1 MIELTQALDLGADR
15 TRMKNA
21 HDVER
26 QNETA
31 RSLLRRLYGGGADQ
45 VELQLLADEVG
56 MGKTFVALAVAY
68 SVLEAQ
74 KGEPELAGCYQKVLV
89 LVPQNDELKNKWH
102 REVGEIVKR
111 CAKPEYQKAAQA
123 LFKAKTVEKPDDLVA
138 ALRKGTERVV
148 VAKTSSLGARIKDED
163 VKARLTLATLFRH
176 FGRALPLETREVLLK
191 GAPGWPTDPTAL
203 RDKDEEE
210 KCLPL
215 PGDVIEAA
223 IRNAA
228 ERELQ
233 DEAGAI
239 LALCKEWGTPNVRR
253 RDEGF
258 AAIRRKLIQFYKHA
272 CWSLL
277 GSDLPLV
284 IVDEAHQWKNKRH
297 DFPAFSQFIAPR
309 ARRAL
314 LLTATPFQLHPS
326 EILSLLEVSDFLG
339 IPETRRAALT
349 EARVHVV
356 KPALE
361 RAQTESLAF
370 ARKWASLGGQ
380 LDPVPLRDTW
390 DAPAASEARAALAGL
405 ANEFGALSEA
415 AVAAVVQ
422 KARHHLAPELR
433 DFVCQALRL
442 YAFNRDLGDELG
454 RFVVRHRR
462 STQHRIVR
470 AGHEIDHDAELLKQ
484 RPDAHVLHAAP
495 GLDVHGDDELPLY
508 LLMRA
513 TAELEG
519 GKRTAD
525 LGSSL
530 TGCYST
536 FFMSAASASFA
547 NAADAGN
554 AATYVQLLNDLVGDP
569 SADATHPKM
578 RRVVQE
584 AVERWERGEKT
595 LIFTFRVNTAE
606 RLYDLIDEQIRQR
619 LSVRRDEALG
629 GAEGLKRL
637 QQRLSSKAES
647 LYQPMLDRVLWSM
660 LWAPPDEGSPPISST
675 SLRPTLDDYREV
687 ARLALTYGEDILGKT
702 PDRVFLHRAAE
713 SSVARRIRDEVPKR
727 SRFRQVLDRMA
738 KDDWVERPY
747 GLDKADEEG
756 SADELADERGVQA
769 VYGRKRKPHPA
780 EVEELAQQLLER
792 DKRLHQTGQVGVVR
806 QAFVGPSFWLGHDPE
821 DELLA
826 REHHPADVEVDR
838 SDQRFL
844 HVHLRALTWDR
855 ESGELDFR
863 TRALALKAMRRAL
876 LRESI
881 LVRLLPKYEE
891 REEESWAHLLV
902 RRFTEPVEGRRES
915 MLRLVG
921 VFVEDLA
928 ACSGGISDKASA
940 RGSLYDAT
948 MHGKSRTVELVKGD
962 TDKSTRSRRFQGFN
976 TPLLPEILIC
986 GKVAQEGIDLH
997 RHCGHVV
1004 HYDLAWNPATLE
1016 QRTGRIDRIGSRTQ
1030 RLRQLGT
1037 GATSDLRLEVSAPYL
1052 AGTYDERMFEELRLR
1067 AQTFEVLLGGDLSGS
1082 RPDAPT
1088 ATAASD
1094 DASDE
1099 PPEDEGDERASG
1111 LVALPEHMADT
1122 LRVDLAVWKPSM
1134 PPTNRSET
1142 LRDP

>member
-21 HDVER
+21 QDVER

-31 RSLLRRLYGGGADQ
+31 RSLLRRLYGGGSDQ
-45 VELQLLADEVG
+45 MELQLLADEVG

-74 KGEPELAGCYQKVLV
+74 KGHPDLAGCYQQVLV
-89 LVPQNDELKNKWH
+89 LVPQNDELMKKWH

-111 CAKPEYQKAAQA
+111 CAKPEYQKAAHA
-123 LFKAKTVEKPDDLVA
+123 LFKAKTVERPDELVA

-176 FGRALPLETREVLLK
+176 FGRALPIETREVLLK
-191 GAPGWPTDPTAL
+191 GADAWPRDPAAL
-203 RDKDEEE
+203 RDKDAEANLL
-210 KCLPL
+210 LPA
-215 PGDVIEAA
+215 DAIEGA
-223 IRNAA
+223 IRDAA
-228 ERELQ
+228 ERGQ
-233 DEAGAI
+233 QSEAGKI
-239 LALCKEWGTPNVRR
+239 LQLCKEWGTPNVRHR
-253 RDEGF
+253 EGGF
-258 AAIRRKLIQFYKHA
+258 ATIRKKAIQFYKQA

-284 IVDEAHQWKNKRH
+284 IVDEAHQWKNKRN
-297 DFPAFSQFIAPR
+297 DFPAFRDFIAPR

-339 IPETRRAALT
+339 IPDTRRTAL
-349 EARVHVV
+349 EDARIRVV

-361 RAQTESLAF
+361 RAQAESLVF
-370 ARKWASLGGQ
+370 ARKWASLDRQ
-380 LDPVPLRDTW
+380 LDPVALRDAW
-390 DAPAASEARAALAGL
+390 EAPAVNEARLELAGL
-405 ANEFGALSEA
+405 ANEFGALSEG
-415 AVAAVVQ
+415 AVDAVVQ
-422 KARHHLAPELR
+422 KVRHHLEPSLR

-454 RFVVRHRR
+454 RFVMRHRR

-470 AGHEIDHDAELLKQ
+470 AGHEIDHDAERLKQ

-495 GLDVHGDDELPLY
+495 GLDVRGDDELPLY

-519 GKRTAD
+519 GKRTAN

-536 FFMSAASASFA
+536 FFKSAASASFA
-547 NAADAGN
+547 KAAEAGN
-554 AATYVQLLNDLVGDP
+554 AGTYVQLLNDLVGDP

-619 LSVRRDEALG
+619 LSARRDEALG

-660 LWAPPDEGSPPISST
+660 LWAPPDDGSPPISST

-713 SSVARRIRDEVPKR
+713 SSVARRIRDEVAKG

-747 GLDKADEEG
+747 GMEKADEEG
-756 SADELADERGVQA
+756 SGDELADERGVQA
-769 VYGRKRKPHPA
+769 VYERKRRPKPA
-780 EVEELAQQLLER
+780 EVDDVAQQLIER

-806 QAFVGPSFWLGHDPE
+806 QAFVGPSFWLGQDPE

-844 HVHLRALTWDR
+844 HVHLRDLTWSR
-855 ESGELDFR
+855 ESGALDFH

-881 LVRLLPKYEE
+881 LVRLLPKYED
-891 REEESWAHLLV
+891 REEQSWAHLLV

-928 ACSGGISDKASA
+928 ASSGDITDKASA

-962 TDKSTRSRRFQGFN
+962 TDNSTRSRRFQGFN

-986 GKVAQEGIDLH
+986 GQIAQEGIDLH

-1037 GATSDLRLEVSAPYL
+1037 DATSDLRLEVSAPYL

-1067 AQTFEVLLGGDLSGS
+1067 AQTFEVLLGGDLSGP

-1088 ATAASD
+1088 ATATEAPD
-1094 DASDE
+1094 DA
-1099 PPEDEGDERASG
+1099 PEDEGDERASG
-1111 LVALPEHMADT
+1111 LVALPERMADT
-1122 LRVDLAVWKPSM
+1122 LRVDLAVWKPST
-1134 PPTNRSET
+1134 PLTNRSET